1 MISALVRKSFL
12 GLTVR
17 NQRLEFQKGSQLSIR
32 IHNETFPSPRCA
44 SAIQIVRPS
53 RSTSTVHGNS
63 RRIGRSSKIGG
74 QTIVRSPETS
84 RSCSAIRP
92 PPSKRRLSD
101 RLSPRSGSESA
112 RPFDRTSFEDGAS
125 VFGRAHRAGI
135 QLGGTSRRSEGFS
148 CVSSFHYS
156 FSEFARQSSRK
167 FSRQWGQGRFLG
179 GSTFEARRVIT
190 RRVAVHRGGFLIFS
204 TESP

>member
-1 MISALVRKSFL
+1 VFSFTRIADSSSRKAVNF
-12 GLTVR
+12 
-17 NQRLEFQKGSQLSIR
+17 IR
-32 IHNETFPSPRCA
+32 THNEPFDCRRD
-44 SAIQIVRPS
+44 VRQQS
-53 RSTSTVHGNS
+53 RLFAL
-63 RRIGRSSKIGG
+63 

-101 RLSPRSGSESA
+101 RLSRRLGPGSA

-135 QLGGTSRRSEGFS
+135 QLGGTSRCSEGFS
-148 CVSSFHYS
+148 CVSSFHL
-156 FSEFARQSSRK
+156 FLFRICPPK
-167 FSRQWGQGRFLG
+167 FSKVFAPVGARIGVSG
-179 GSTFEARRVIT
+179 GSAFEAKRVFT
-190 RRVAVHRGGFLIFS
+190 RRVAVHRGGSLISS